1 MNKLASVKELDK
13 LRTQC
18 KAVAAA
24 ERKKILVCAGTGCVS
39 GGSLDVYRKFK
50 DIMEERGIPVEVE
63 LAEEPHKDVIGLK
76 PCGCLGLCE
85 LGPLVRIEPEGWL
98 YTKVGVDDCAEIVEK
113 TIVCGE
119 PVERLAYH
127 QDGEAYLNQHDI
139 PFYTKQTRL
148 VLEHCGHTSATSV
161 RGYLALDGYTALAKA
176 LFEMEP
182 SQVVEEV
189 AKSKLRGRGGGGFPA
204 GRKWESVARQTDPV
218 RYVVCNGDEGDPGAF
233 MDQSV
238 MEGDPH
244 RLLEGMIIAGYAVGS
259 HQGYI
264 YVRAEYPR
272 AVSRLKGA
280 IEQAHELG
288 LLGKNILGSGFD
300 FDIRINRGAGA
311 FVCGEGSALT
321 QSIEGK
327 RGMPRV
333 KPPRTAEQGLF
344 GKPTLLNNVETY
356 ANVPMIVNRG
366 ADWYASIGTPGS
378 PGTKTFCLTGDIA
391 HTGLIEVPM
400 GTTLREVIY
409 DIGGGMRGGSTFKAA
424 QIGGP
429 SGGCLTEKDLD
440 LPLDFDSLKGAG
452 AIIGSGG
459 LVVMDD
465 STCMVE
471 VARFFMHFTQEESC
485 GKCVPCREGTKR
497 MLEVLERIVAG
508 NGREGDIELLEEL
521 ADTIS
526 NTALCGL
533 GKTAPSPVSSTIA
546 NFREEYEAHIIDKR
560 CPAGA
565 CEKLMRYMIDP
576 DLCKGCTKCARNCP
590 VDAISGKVKELHV
603 IDQDKCIKCG
613 ACMTACS
620 FGAIRKEA

>member
-13 LRTQC
+13 LRAQC

-259 HQGYI
+259 HQDALGGHLFRTAKHRE
-264 YVRAEYPR
+264 VGARAHLPHHSLEIC
-272 AVSRLKGA
+272 A
-280 IEQAHELG
+280 IGRTVLEAQHTRIGCETSHCRRRKTDLHMAGHVVKIKRQGQLRDEIFIKFGELG
-288 LLGKNILGSGFD
+288 LSRGSI
-300 FDIRINRGAGA
+300 IRRCRDDRSSPA
-311 FVCGEGSALT
+311 VGSL
-321 QSIEGK
+321 
-327 RGMPRV
+327 
-333 KPPRTAEQGLF
+333 
-344 GKPTLLNNVETY
+344 
-356 ANVPMIVNRG
+356 
-366 ADWYASIGTPGS
+366 AS
-378 PGTKTFCLTGDIA
+378 
-391 HTGLIEVPM
+391 
-400 GTTLREVIY
+400 
-409 DIGGGMRGGSTFKAA
+409 
-424 QIGGP
+424 
-429 SGGCLTEKDLD
+429 
-440 LPLDFDSLKGAG
+440 
-452 AIIGSGG
+452 
-459 LVVMDD
+459 
-465 STCMVE
+465 
-471 VARFFMHFTQEESC
+471 
-485 GKCVPCREGTKR
+485 
-497 MLEVLERIVAG
+497 
-508 NGREGDIELLEEL
+508 
-521 ADTIS
+521 
-526 NTALCGL
+526 
-533 GKTAPSPVSSTIA
+533 
-546 NFREEYEAHIIDKR
+546 
-560 CPAGA
+560 
-565 CEKLMRYMIDP
+565 
-576 DLCKGCTKCARNCP
+576 
-590 VDAISGKVKELHV
+590 
-603 IDQDKCIKCG
+603 
-613 ACMTACS
+613 
-620 FGAIRKEA
+620 